1 MSLKPRPESQSPGL
15 ARYNLAA
22 AVYVQRLPV
31 VSADCSPRAA
41 LQRHDGPDAERLKR
55 KQADDYDSDEEDVQM
70 DQVLAQDLEDPWE
83 QKFRNM
89 QFTPRVRGQWKRI

>member
-1 MSLKPRPESQSPGL
+1 MKHHQLSRKFTSVGCVCRMSLKPRPESQSPGL

-41 LQRHDGPDAERLKR
+41 LQRHDGPDRVG
-55 KQADDYDSDEEDVQM
+55 EEFVIG
-70 DQVLAQDLEDPWE
+70 P
-83 QKFRNM
+83 
-89 QFTPRVRGQWKRI
+89 